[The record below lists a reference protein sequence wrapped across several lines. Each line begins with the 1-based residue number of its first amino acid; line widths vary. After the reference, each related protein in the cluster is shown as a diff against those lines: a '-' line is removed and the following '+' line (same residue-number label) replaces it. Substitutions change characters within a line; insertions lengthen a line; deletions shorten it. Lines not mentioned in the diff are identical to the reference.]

1 MTTDEDAQTLR
12 LQSPHGLTVDLSPA
26 RKPQE
31 YGPMI
36 LSLDGRGVSA
46 WRFLSRDE
54 AIQLRDHLSSL
65 LSEELEKA
73 A

>member
-1 MTTDEDAQTLR
+1 MATDAQIFEIDYDEIQKSRVRLR
-12 LQSPHGLTVDLSPA
+12 APGACGYFACLTI
-26 RKPQE
+26 
-31 YGPMI
+31 G
-36 LSLDGRGVSA
+36 GVNAEA